1 MRFAESNKQSLAIL
15 AAAVL
20 ILGNTL
26 LHAHVYGN
34 RNYREDEVFVTR
46 LSSLYSWSS
55 LVLDAADDP
64 GELGW
69 RLLVDI
75 WLDSFGLSEEITRW
89 LSRLINLATFSLL
102 YQLGKQICDRRVG
115 LYAIVLLGIYGFA
128 ASAMY
133 ELRPY
138 PFLIAQVTALHLCFY
153 RWMRKPSSALM
164 FAYTLTGVAAIYTHF
179 FSVFVFPAHAVC
191 LALFTRFERKLWLSS
206 LVMWFAIGL
215 SFLGWLLPFLQ
226 AILIVMPGG
235 IYYAIP
241 PGWAGIL
248 LFYNQSRFQP
258 ELIFQFLMLLSLRA
272 PLIARNFTAAS
283 SSRLRFNERT
293 GLLYAPALLLSTL
306 LIAYGANFVVSNFS
320 LRNVVMFAPLIAVC
334 MALGLRLLPTKA
346 ALILLSLLM
355 LHAPVNLRV
364 QVENAPYREF
374 VQTMAPTYQ
383 DDSVVVTEF
392 SWAWRWLLPSA
403 YYLMDFTPDKMSK
416 QRQFHLIEARDSA
429 HPPNY
434 PDELVNIFKTFEP
447 AAFESQLPPHN
458 QLWRLTEGGG
468 NDFGAE
474 FSAWLNQNYTLV
486 QTRAWAEP
494 YVTNYALSEYAK
506 APEHEGPLLV
516 ADDAL
521 QLYVWSLGGSVE
533 FAPCET
539 VQIESW
545 WQLNAEVDLSY
556 SLSIILAAED
566 GDGQLAIQNS
576 IPAQVFTTEWQ
587 ANRFYRDQTTLQIP
601 CDIDNGRYNL
611 LLAAKET
618 LRGAALPLRYPD
630 GGAIGNEY
638 YLTTLQI
645 SSS

>member
-1 MRFAESNKQSLAIL
+1 MPFTESTKRSLTIVLASFLIL
-15 AAAVL
+15 ANA
-20 ILGNTL
+20 L
-26 LHAHVYGN
+26 LHTQVYGN
-34 RNYREDEVFVTR
+34 RNYRQDEIFVTR
-46 LSSLYSWSS
+46 LSSIYSMSS

-64 GELGW
+64 EPPGW
-69 RLLVDI
+69 RLLVDF
-75 WLDSFGLSEEITRW
+75 WMDRFGLSEVIARW
-89 LSRLINLATFSLL
+89 ISKLANIVTFALIF
-102 YQLGKQICDRRVG
+102 QLGKQICCRRVG
-115 LYAIVLLGIYGFA
+115 LYAVVLLGVYGFA
-128 ASAMY
+128 ANAMY

-138 PFLIAQVTALHLCFY
+138 PFLITLVTALHLFFY
-153 RWMRKPSSALM
+153 RWIRKPSSALM
-164 FAYTLTGVAAIYTHF
+164 FAYTLAGIAAIYTHF
-179 FSVFVFPAHAVC
+179 FSFFVFPAHAVC
-191 LALFTRFERKLWLSS
+191 LVLFRRFDRKLWLSS
-206 LVMWFAIGL
+206 LVMWLAIGL

-258 ELIFQFLMLLSLRA
+258 ELIFQFLMLLSMCA

-306 LIAYGANFVVSNFS
+306 LIAYGANFIVSNFS
-320 LRNVVMFAPLIAVC
+320 LRNVVMFAPLIAVG

-346 ALILLSLLM
+346 ALLLLSLLM

-434 PDELVNIFKTFEP
+434 PDELVNIVKSFEP
-447 AAFESQLPPHN
+447 AAFASRLPPHN

-468 NDFGAE
+468 NDLGAE
-474 FSAWLNQNYTLV
+474 LSAWLNQNYALV

-494 YVTNYALSEYAK
+494 YVTNYALSEYAR

-533 FAPCET
+533 VAPCET
-539 VQIESW
+539 IQIEGW